1 MSEAWFAAGMYVAN
15 ATLIKVK
22 VKMFYTVPSVKK
34 YPQYFA

>member
-15 ATLIKVK
+15 AWIKVK
-22 VKMFYTVPSVKK
+22 VKMLYIVPALKK

>member
-22 VKMFYTVPSVKK
+22 VKMLYIVPYVKR
-34 YPQYFA
+34 YAQYLA